1 MFKNILLVGLG
12 GFLGTIIRFLFYQ
25 IIKSQESY
33 PVTFLINVIG
43 SLIIGI
49 IIALNLKHGINDQWK
64 LFLAT
69 GVCGG
74 FTTFSSF
81 SIENLQLIQ
90 QGKFGLSLLLILSSV
105 FISIIAAYIGY
116 KIAN

>member
-1 MFKNILLVGLG
+1 MLKNIIIVGIG
-12 GFLGTIIRFLFYQ
+12 GCIGTIIRFLLYQ
-25 IIKSQESY
+25 FIKTQESY
-33 PVTFLINVIG
+33 PVTLLINIIG
-43 SLIIGI
+43 SFIIGI
-49 IIALNLKHGINDQWK
+49 IIALNLKHGLNNQWK

-90 QGKFGLSLLLILSSV
+90 QGKFGFSLLLILSSV
-105 FISIIAAYIGY
+105 FISIIAAYIGF